1 MSRHL
6 YRVVVTKMPEGSHWE
21 SETPDGELIGGPV
34 EGWAPAGWKPE
45 GNYVEIMGTT
55 EFVWPVWMNKEYQ
68 SRSTA
73 NNRAK
78 LLRRYGAECVVQQ
91 SSLITWPEVL
101 AYNESDVDPKG

>member
-45 GNYVEIMGTT
+45 GRYVEMLGTT
-55 EFVWPVWMNKEYQ
+55 EFIWPAWMNRDWK

-73 NNRAK
+73 TKRAK
-78 LLRRYGAECVVQQ
+78 LLRSFGAECVVQR
-91 SSLITWPEVL
+91 SSPITWPDQEE
-101 AYNESDVDPKG
+101 AA